1 MNFQEL
7 LMKLTLLTDQIVDRL
22 SEVTYEELE
31 SFTGEREL
39 LVQQLLVLQEKPTE
53 EEKEQIVSILN
64 YDSLIKSRME
74 FLKMKLLIS
83 WRSRVQSKLSR
94 WHIRQI
100 TFQTVYS
107 LMIESD
113 EVNRIF
119 IENSVFLFFC
129 SSTELII

>member
-1 MNFQEL
+1 MGRGGQITRDDSGGLNMNFQEL

-74 FLKMKLLIS
+74 FFKNEASDFLEKQGAIKAQQ
-83 WRSRVQSKLSR
+83 VAY
-94 WHIRQI
+94 
-100 TFQTVYS
+100 QTNYIPDS
-107 LMIESD
+107 L
-113 EVNRIF
+113 F
-119 IENSVFLFFC
+119 IDDRK
-129 SSTELII
+129 